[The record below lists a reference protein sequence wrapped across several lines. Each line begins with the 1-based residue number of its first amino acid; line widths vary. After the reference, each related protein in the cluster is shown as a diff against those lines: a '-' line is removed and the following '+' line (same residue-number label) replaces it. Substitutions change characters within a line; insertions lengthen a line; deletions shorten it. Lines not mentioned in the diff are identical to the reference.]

1 MANLITLRGFVC
13 SPVET
18 RIMANG
24 LVVGNFRM
32 GSNIRKLDPGSGLWV
47 DGPTNWFRVNM
58 FRSLATNAVLSISKG
73 DRILVSGKLKIT
85 NFTRKNGNP
94 GMGVE
99 IDADSIGLDLQFG
112 TATYH
117 RGTGVRLAGQGNS
130 PADGGPAAEGGTPLS
145 LVSDNSEPPDFARES
160 EGESSDGQDEASR
173 DDDGQE
179 ADGDELGDGEAVDT
193 ETGEIASST
202 AVF

>member
-18 RIMANG
+18 RILANG

-32 GSNIRKLDPGSGLWV
+32 GSNIRKIDPGTGEWV

-58 FRSLATNAVLSISKG
+58 FRSLATNAVVSISKG

-85 NFTRKNGNP
+85 NFTRKDGNP

-117 RGTGVRLAGQGNS
+117 RGTGVRVAGQDNS
-130 PADGGPAAEGGTPLS
+130 QGDGGHTTQGDASVT
-145 LVSDNSEPPDFARES
+145 LVSDNNEPPDFAQDP
-160 EGESSDGQDEASR
+160 DGDASGTP
-173 DDDGQE
+173 DDG
-179 ADGDELGDGEAVDT
+179 DGLDAGEQVDQ
-193 ETGEIASST
+193 ETGELSDVEPA
-202 AVF
+202 F